1 MDGKFQIRLVLRVFL
16 SCLGLL
22 LWVVAPV
29 RVVQGSEPIWI
40 TDDWGQ
46 EVQLREP
53 ARRVIPLYGAFAE
66 MLYAIGAGATV
77 AARTQ
82 ADRFPPDL
90 LRLPS
95 VGTHM
100 KPNVEMI
107 LGLKPDLV
115 IQSAGRREATP
126 EIQRIQA
133 AGIPLAVFD
142 PKTFEQIFSTMIR
155 MGVIT
160 GKEAQA
166 RETVRQLEERL
177 KAVRSQAEE
186 SGKRPRV
193 FFEVRAE
200 PLTAAGQGSVIQEIL
215 VAAGARNVVSSP
227 KALVRYSV
235 EALLVDDPDI
245 YIVQRGPM
253 NRNPSPPERRRH
265 FTRLRCVREGRVL
278 FVDEFI
284 FSRPGPRCV
293 DAVEQLAAKLRSHC
307 GT

>member
-1 MDGKFQIRLVLRVFL
+1 MDGKFQIRLALRVFL

-22 LWVVAPV
+22 PWVVAPV
-29 RVVQGSEPIWI
+29 RVVRGSELIRI

-90 LRLPS
+90 LQLPS

-133 AGIPLAVFD
+133 AGVPLAVFD
-142 PKTFEQIFSTMIR
+142 PKTFEQISRPWFEWGHHGEGSP
-155 MGVIT
+155 GT
-160 GKEAQA
+160 GDGPAA
-166 RETVRQLEERL
+166 RG
-177 KAVRSQAEE
+177 APE
-186 SGKRPRV
+186 SGK
-193 FFEVRAE
+193 
-200 PLTAAGQGSVIQEIL
+200 
-215 VAAGARNVVSSP
+215 
-227 KALVRYSV
+227 K
-235 EALLVDDPDI
+235 
-245 YIVQRGPM
+245 
-253 NRNPSPPERRRH
+253 
-265 FTRLRCVREGRVL
+265 
-278 FVDEFI
+278 
-284 FSRPGPRCV
+284 PG
-293 DAVEQLAAKLRSHC
+293 
-307 GT
+307 